1 MQSAFLPSAFAALTV
16 FAAGAAMAQPPGG
29 VDFNARATL
38 ASAAAAPQE
47 AKINGVQWRCDG
59 GQCRGVGERV
69 ASADNI
75 VRECKRVVMVIGPV
89 TSYQNRGRE
98 LTDGQLKAC
107 NKVGELQT
115 ARK

>member
-1 MQSAFLPSAFAALTV
+1 MQSAFLSSAFAALTV
-16 FAAGAAMAQPPGG
+16 FAAGAAMAQPPGS

-38 ASAAAAPQE
+38 ASASGAPQE
-47 AKINGVQWRCDG
+47 ATINGVSWRCDG

-69 ASADNI
+69 ANADNI
-75 VRECKRVVMVIGPV
+75 VRECKRVAAVIGPV
-89 TSYQNRGRE
+89 ASYQNRGRD

-107 NKVGELQT
+107 NRASEVQT